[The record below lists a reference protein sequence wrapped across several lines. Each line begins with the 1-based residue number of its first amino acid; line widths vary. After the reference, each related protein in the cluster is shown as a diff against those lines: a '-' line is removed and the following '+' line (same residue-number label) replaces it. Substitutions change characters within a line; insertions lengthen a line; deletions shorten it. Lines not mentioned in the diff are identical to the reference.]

1 MIFGWLKRRRRRRL
15 LAQPLPETWLG
26 WIEPYPVFDTLSDEE
41 RMQLLGIARVIVR
54 EKRWEAHGGLELS
67 EEMQVVI
74 AAQAALL
81 LLAIEHDYYDDVT
94 TILVFPRSYETPFP
108 RHGPGGVVTVG
119 TEHLGEAWY
128 RGPVILAWD
137 WVRHG
142 ADDEKDGM
150 NLVLHEFAHRLDFAD
165 GWVNGT
171 PPLHARDDYPRWV
184 EVMTR
189 EFEDLQEAAE
199 RGRRHILDHYGAT
212 DEAEFFAV
220 ATETFFEKSAVL
232 QRDHPEL
239 YDVLR
244 TYYRQDPLAR
254 IRRYRGE
261 RESGFGETD
270 RA

>member
-1 MIFGWLKRRRRRRL
+1 MFGWFKRRRRRKL
-15 LAQPLPETWLG
+15 LAKPMPEAWAGWLA
-26 WIEPYPVFDTLSDEE
+26 PYPLFDSLGDDERE
-41 RMQLLGIARVIVR
+41 RMMRIARVIVA
-54 EKRWEAHGGLELS
+54 EKRWEGCAGLELT

-81 LLAIEHDYYDDVT
+81 LLEIEHDYYDDVR

-108 RHGPGGVVTVG
+108 RHGPGGVVTMG
-119 TEHLGEAWY
+119 AQHAGEAWY

-142 ADDEKDGM
+142 ATDERDGT

-165 GWVNGT
+165 GWINGT
-171 PPLHARDDYPRWV
+171 PPLHARDDYPRWQ

-189 EFEDLQEAAE
+189 EFHGLQAAAE

-220 ATETFFEKSAVL
+220 ATETFFEKGPVL
-232 QRDHPEL
+232 QRDHAEL
-239 YDVLR
+239 YEVLR
-244 TYYRQDPLAR
+244 TYYRQDPVAR
-254 IRRYRGE
+254 MRR
-261 RESGFGETD
+261 
-270 RA
+270 